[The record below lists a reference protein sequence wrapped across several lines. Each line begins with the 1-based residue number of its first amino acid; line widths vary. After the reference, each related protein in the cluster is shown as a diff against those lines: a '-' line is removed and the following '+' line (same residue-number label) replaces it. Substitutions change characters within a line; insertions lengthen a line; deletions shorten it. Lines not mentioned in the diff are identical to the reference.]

1 MSRRGIM
8 SEALKKEIARK
19 MGVDDL
25 VARDGWGAVSSRNC
39 GRVVQVAIDMAEDS
53 LSKQAL

>member
-1 MSRRGIM
+1 M

-39 GRVVQVAIDMAEDS
+39 GRVVQVAIGMAEDS

>member
-39 GRVVQVAIDMAEDS
+39 GRVVQVAIGMAEDS

>member
-1 MSRRGIM
+1 M

>member
-1 MSRRGIM
+1 VSRRGLM

>member
-1 MSRRGIM
+1 MSRRGLM